1 VNRQPKA
8 KSSLMSD
15 SADCYAAIAV
25 RPDGLVPRD
34 RLATDLEPSR
44 RSVNLAEVANYSL
57 VIDVFGMAN
66 STLNVLG
73 SIYGQDEPVTRRV
86 RPPHV

>member
-1 VNRQPKA
+1 
-8 KSSLMSD
+8 
-15 SADCYAAIAV
+15 
-25 RPDGLVPRD
+25 
-34 RLATDLEPSR
+34 
-44 RSVNLAEVANYSL
+44 L